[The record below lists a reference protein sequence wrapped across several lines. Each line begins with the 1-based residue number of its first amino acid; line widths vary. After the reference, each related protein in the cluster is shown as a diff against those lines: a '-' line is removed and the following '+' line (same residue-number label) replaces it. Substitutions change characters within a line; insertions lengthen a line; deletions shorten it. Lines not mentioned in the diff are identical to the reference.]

1 MPHQLPLFA
10 LPFAKSKNYLLTP
23 KIQIRRLL
31 VLAFRLQWSILPP
44 NTSVGILAGFCEIHE
59 GELEMKIQVV
69 GCVLD
74 KRVKV
79 GEVSIVRGAGKVSA
93 R

>member
-1 MPHQLPLFA
+1 
-10 LPFAKSKNYLLTP
+10 
-23 KIQIRRLL
+23 
-31 VLAFRLQWSILPP
+31 
-44 NTSVGILAGFCEIHE
+44 
-59 GELEMKIQVV
+59 MKIQVV